1 MADICAVVTGHSRGL
16 GAAIAE
22 QLLKSRRVSVMGI
35 ARKRHPGLSGTGQLV
50 EVQLD
55 LSDSVALAH
64 WLDGETL
71 RRFLAG
77 SRTTL
82 LINNAGLLQPIGP
95 LQLQD
100 VATVGRAVGV
110 NVAAALMLSAA
121 FVQTSTHATDRRILH
136 VSSAAGHKAYQG
148 WAIYCATKAALDH
161 HARCVVLDATPGLRI
176 ASVAPG
182 LVDTHMQ
189 DEIRATSLEKFPE
202 RPRFEEFKERGDLR
216 PPREVAAKLVDY
228 VLSAKF
234 GSEPVVDLHSE
245 APRP

>member
-1 MADICAVVTGHSRGL
+1 MADICAIVTGHSRGL
-16 GAAIAE
+16 GEAIAE
-22 QLLKSRRVSVMGI
+22 QLLKSRHVSVMGI
-35 ARKRHPGLSGTGQLV
+35 SRKRHPGLSGTGQLV

-55 LSDSVALAH
+55 LSDSAALAH
-64 WLDGETL
+64 WLDGETM

-82 LINNAGLLQPIGP
+82 LINNAGLLQPVGP
-95 LQLQD
+95 VQTQD
-100 VATVGRAVGV
+100 VATVARAVGV
-110 NVAAALMLSAA
+110 NVAAPLMLSAA
-121 FVQTSTHATDRRILH
+121 FAQTATQASDRRILH
-136 VSSAAGHKAYQG
+136 ISSAAGHKAYQG

-161 HARCVVLDATPGLRI
+161 HARCVALDGTPGLRI

-202 RPRFEEFKERGDLR
+202 RRRFEEFKARGDLR
-216 PPREVAAKLVDY
+216 APRDVAVKLVDY
-228 VLSAKF
+228 LLSAKF
-234 GSEPVVDLHSE
+234 GSEPVADLHSE